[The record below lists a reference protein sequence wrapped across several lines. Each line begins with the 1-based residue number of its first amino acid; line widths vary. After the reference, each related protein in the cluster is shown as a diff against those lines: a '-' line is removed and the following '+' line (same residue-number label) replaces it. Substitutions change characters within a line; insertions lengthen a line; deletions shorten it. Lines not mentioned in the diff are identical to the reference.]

1 MSENGLIERILSDA
15 KALAQSIIDKART
28 ESGEAIIS
36 EKNKAL
42 EIRQKNDVMLK
53 QEADKIIARKATV
66 AEIDAKKALLAAK
79 VQCVDLAF
87 KKAKDKLCALDK
99 KAYTQLILKLIRLY
113 AEENDVILL
122 SEKNNVDLKALKEDT
137 TFINKKLSLA
147 NNFGDFSGGLILK
160 GKNYDK
166 NLTFE
171 TLLNQQKNQLQK
183 EVLNRLLQI

>member
-171 TLLNQQKNQLQK
+171 TLLSAKK
-183 EVLNRLLQI
+183 SVTKRSTK